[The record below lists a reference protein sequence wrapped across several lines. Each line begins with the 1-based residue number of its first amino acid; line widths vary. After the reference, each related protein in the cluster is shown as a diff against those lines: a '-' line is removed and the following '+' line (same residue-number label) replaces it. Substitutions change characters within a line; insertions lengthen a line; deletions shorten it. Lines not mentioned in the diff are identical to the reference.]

1 MVLSEVVVM
10 GDEAKAGGGFDVWEE
25 VVDVE
30 GLCGVEVELFNGDLK
45 NFRAGFG
52 GFGGVG
58 IDAATEEVEDG
69 KLGEEEVFVQA
80 AGVGEEEEGVGR
92 SELFEGAGEG
102 EVWGEDI
109 APNSAEIGGGVFEA
123 DGIDGLGDEG
133 FVVDLTVFERQF
145 EVMEAV
151 KQSVFGAIGAS
162 GQAVGG
168 NAEVEADDDVADVAE
183 DGGGGHW
190 EGI

>member
-1 MVLSEVVVM
+1 MVLGQVVVM
-10 GDEAKAGGGFDVWEE
+10 GDEAEAGGGFDVWEE

-58 IDAATEEVEDG
+58 VDAATEEIEDG

-109 APNSAEIGGGVFEA
+109 APNLDELGCGVFEA
-123 DGIDGLGDEG
+123 NGFDGLGDEG
-133 FVVDLTVFERQF
+133 LVVDLTVFERQF

-151 KQSVFGAIGAS
+151 EQSVFGAIGAS
-162 GQAVGG
+162 SQAAGG
-168 NAEVEADDDVADVAE
+168 NAEIETDNEVADVAV

-190 EGI
+190 EEN

>member
-1 MVLSEVVVM
+1 MVLGQVVVM
-10 GDEAKAGGGFDVWEE
+10 GDEAEAGGGFDIWKE

-58 IDAATEEVEDG
+58 IDAATEEIEDG
-69 KLGEEEVFVQA
+69 KFGEEEVFVQA

-102 EVWGEDI
+102 QVWGEDI
-109 APNSAEIGGGVFEA
+109 APNLDELGRRVFET
-123 DGIDGLGDEG
+123 DGFDGLGDEG
-133 FVVDLTVFERQF
+133 LVVDLTVFERQF

-168 NAEVEADDDVADVAE
+168 NAEVETDDDVADVAE

-190 EGI
+190 KSN